1 MFNIPSRK
9 DRAQA
14 KMFGDSSPLQS
25 IEMSNRSQEVNDLGS
40 FDYNPS
46 MKILNPYSEGDSILL
61 KMNKNSRYGKVN
73 GLSANLSGSIS
84 KVLSEDLVNISYWE
98 TDPPVIKTVPVNH
111 LVLHSTNGIIAKL
124 RHKALSIVRKL
135 RILFKLTQDF

>member
-9 DRAQA
+9 ERTQS

-25 IEMSNRSQEVNDLGS
+25 IEMSNKSQEVNDLGS
-40 FDYNPS
+40 FDYNPA
-46 MKILNPYSEGDSILL
+46 MRVLNVFREGDIVTLDKS
-61 KMNKNSRYGKVN
+61 KHSRYNKVN
-73 GLSANLSGSIS
+73 GLSDKLEGSIS

-111 LVLHSTNGIIAKL
+111 VLFHYSNSFLNRVRYKF
-124 RHKALSIVRKL
+124 LSVVRKL